1 MNRISRRDMLK
12 VMGMTGAAAMAPY
25 PIKPAH
31 AVRRPVP
38 RVNILKSYPYED
50 REVFETDLVIV
61 GTGLGGLWAAVTAAE
76 EGIKRIAIVDKGGL
90 GVSSGSGMILAGTIY
105 WLEGDDLAACEKEYL
120 KYSGGLGHPD
130 MLRDMMQTSHRR
142 MEKWKKWGVTY
153 EGLPV
158 LGIRMPTD
166 GNRHNKLSLNP
177 RYKGWACGRAL
188 VQCLLDRIDAQGVS
202 TYFSKTMI
210 TDLLVE
216 NGRINGAVGL
226 NRVTGNR
233 VVFKAPSVILAT
245 GSCTF
250 GPGYIVSAH
259 QTGDGY
265 ALAYRAGNTLQN
277 LEFLNPDVLARDYN
291 LEGGH
296 LTGMFGAR
304 FINKYGK
311 DFMWD
316 YDPINGTNSNFNNIA
331 FAFADEWARG
341 NAPVYLD
348 QTTVVYKYMVSRIF
362 ENLSP
367 LNTWQALNY
376 RRLRETGNAPTDHP
390 QSQIVLYYGLQGC
403 IRTNNDLMSDEI
415 DGLFA
420 ASLSQ
425 SFDMS
430 TIKGISSARGMW
442 SGEKTGR
449 TATLYAR
456 GADRPALNR
465 DQVENALERSI
476 KFMKRKNGLT
486 YWPLIKKFQNILHKP
501 EIGLR
506 KTVESLEHGL
516 KQLTEFKEND
526 LPALHAKDSHELIKA
541 HELENMTLVAELFLK
556 SSIIR
561 TESRYSHRRMDYP
574 LPDNENWLKFINW
587 QKSDGKPKMSFEN
600 IKKI

>member
-12 VMGMTGAAAMAPY
+12 FMGMTGAAALAPY
-25 PIKPAH
+25 PIRHAH
-31 AVRRPVP
+31 AAKRPVP
-38 RVNILKSYPYED
+38 TVNILKSYPYED
-50 REVFETDLVIV
+50 REVFEADLVIV

-120 KYSGGLGHPD
+120 RYSGGLGHPD
-130 MLRDMMQTSHRR
+130 MLRDMMQTSRRR

-158 LGIRMPTD
+158 LGIRIPTD
-166 GNRHNKLSLNP
+166 GNRYNKLSINP

-226 NRVTGNR
+226 NRLNGNR
-233 VVFKAPSVILAT
+233 IVFKAPSVILAT

-250 GPGYIVSAH
+250 GPGYNVSAH

-265 ALAYRAGNTLQN
+265 ALAYRAGSKLQN

-304 FINKYGK
+304 FINKHGK

-316 YDPINGTNSNFNNIA
+316 YDPNNGTNSNFNTIA

-348 QTTVVYKYMVSRIF
+348 QTTVVYKYIVSRIF

-376 RRLRETGNAPTDHP
+376 RRLRETGNAPTDYPHN
-390 QSQIVLYYGLQGC
+390 QIVLYYGLQGC
-403 IRTNNDLMSDEI
+403 IRTDNDLMSDEI

-449 TATLYAR
+449 TATRYAR
-456 GADRPALNR
+456 GADMPVLHR

-476 KFMKRKNGLT
+476 QYMKRGSGLT
-486 YWPLIKKFQNILHKP
+486 YWPLIKKFQDILHKP

-506 KTVESLEHGL
+506 KTAESLEHGL

-526 LPALHAKDSHELIKA
+526 LPALKAGDSHELVKA
-541 HELENMTLVAELFLK
+541 HELENMVLVAELFLK

-561 TESRYSHRRMDYP
+561 TESRYSHRRMEYP

-587 QKSDGKPKMSFEN
+587 QINKDNEAVLNFE
-600 IKKI
+600 KQA